1 MEKITF
7 DNLPEAV
14 MELNRKLDRLLGQYQ
29 NKQTDDVDKLLDL
42 NQLIDY
48 LPERPAKQT
57 IYCKVNDRRIPYEK
71 HGKKLYFRKSII
83 DKWCDNGRQ
92 M

>member
-1 MEKITF
+1 MKTLTF
-7 DNLPEAV
+7 DELPGAI
-14 MELNRKLDRLLGQYQ
+14 MEMNNKLDRLIGQYQ
-29 NKQTDDVDKLLDL
+29 NKTDDVDKLLDL
-42 NQLIDY
+42 NQLIEY